1 MDINKIKVNQNK
13 EKILTWL
20 EEANIAYTIT
30 DIEKSNRKDLLFSII
45 AGNPSVAIYTMTAIP
60 DRINLQTDI
69 VFGGEHIQLLEKMSE
84 AVHSKLIVDISSSL
98 TTFNIRHRFFLK
110 DNKLEKIRLYL
121 FMHDDSN
128 ILNKDRFLQDFLR
141 VQEVT
146 RLLLDIINMN
156 LGIAIKTQ
164 TAQQDEDTRD
174 RPGVT

>member
-30 DIEKSNRKDLLFSII
+30 DIEKSNRKDLLFSIT
-45 AGNPSVAIYTMTAIP
+45 AGNPSIAIYTMTTIP

-69 VFGGEHIQLLEKMSE
+69 VFGQEHIQLLEKMSE
-84 AVHSKLIVDISSSL
+84 VEHSKLIVDISSRL

-110 DNKLEKIRLYL
+110 DNKVEKIRLYL

-128 ILNKDRFLQDFLR
+128 ILNKDRFLQDFFR

-146 RLLLDIINMN
+146 RLLVDIINMN

-164 TAQQDEDTRD
+164 IVQQDEDTRD